1 MARRP
6 PTPLRRPPTRA
17 ELQRA
22 LAVNAL
28 TKPLTVAVGA
38 GVAVAA
44 IVLGATWLLVIA
56 VVTYAT
62 LATMTFFDEREAER
76 VGDRAYGR
84 AQGPLAASG
93 VDAGT
98 LAPEIRAQLDAA
110 RAEQTLIVRTIT
122 DSELSFADVRD
133 EVAQL
138 VTALEGAAGRAQ
150 RLYAYLVTQDR
161 AALRFRIRELEAA
174 GDGPTAAA
182 LRGQDAE
189 LARLETMLRGAYG
202 EMEQVNASLRTVH
215 ARLVGLA
222 VSSQA
227 SGEAELVGDVR
238 ELRERMDVLTEGLQE
253 AT

>member
-1 MARRP
+1 MARNTPARRP
-6 PTPLRRPPTRA
+6 PTRQ

-28 TKPLTVAVGA
+28 TKPVTVGVGAAVAV
-38 GVAVAA
+38 VA
-44 IVLGATWLLVIA
+44 IVLGAWWLLIIA
-56 VVTYAT
+56 LIVYAA
-62 LATMTFFDEREAER
+62 LATMTFFDEKEAKR
-76 VGDRAYGR
+76 VGDNAYGKSHG
-84 AQGPLAASG
+84 AIAASG
-93 VDAGT
+93 VDASK

-110 RAEQTLIVRTIT
+110 RAEQTGIIKTIT
-122 DSELSFADVRD
+122 DSDLTFADVRD

-161 AALRFRIRELEAA
+161 GALERRIRELNQS
-174 GDGPTAAA
+174 GDAQTASA
-182 LRGQDAE
+182 LRAQDVE
-189 LARLETMLRGAYG
+189 LGRLDTMLRGAYG

-238 ELRERMDVLTEGLQE
+238 ELRERVTTLTEGLQTT
-253 AT
+253 A

>member
-1 MARRP
+1 MARQPQPPARRP
-6 PTPLRRPPTRA
+6 PTRS

-28 TKPLTVAVGA
+28 TKPVTVVVGA
-38 GVAVAA
+38 AVAVAA
-44 IVLGATWLLVIA
+44 IVLGAPWLLIIA
-56 VVTYAT
+56 VGAYAALAT
-62 LATMTFFDEREAER
+62 LTFFDENEAER
-76 VGDRAYGR
+76 VGNQAYGKSHG
-84 AQGPLAASG
+84 ALAATS
-93 VDAGT
+93 VDPGT

-110 RAEQTLIVRTIT
+110 RAEQALIIGTIT
-122 DSELSFADVRD
+122 ESELSFADVRD

-138 VTALEGAAGRAQ
+138 VAALEGAAGRAQ

-161 AALRFRIRELEAA
+161 AGLRRRITELEEA

-182 LRGQDAE
+182 LRGQATE
-189 LARLETMLRGAYG
+189 VGRLETMLRGAYG
-202 EMEQVNASLRTVH
+202 EMEQVNASLKTVH

-238 ELRERMDVLTEGLQE
+238 ELRERVHTLTEGLQ
-253 AT
+253 AP

>member
-1 MARRP
+1 MRRDS
-6 PTPLRRPPTRA
+6 TPDRRPPTRS

-28 TKPLTVAVGA
+28 TKPVTVGVGA
-38 GVAVAA
+38 AVAVAA

-56 VVTYAT
+56 LVAYAA
-62 LATMTFFDEREAER
+62 LAALTFFDEKEAEA
-76 VGDRAYGR
+76 VGDRAYARGHGGTTR
-84 AQGPLAASG
+84 AGLDPAK
-93 VDAGT
+93 

-110 RAEQTLIVRTIT
+110 RAEQSGIVRTIT
-122 DSELSFADVRD
+122 ESDLSFADVRE

-138 VTALEGAAGRAQ
+138 VAALEGAAGRSQ
-150 RLYAYLVTQDR
+150 RLYGYLVTQDR
-161 AALRFRIRELEAA
+161 RALRDRIEQLARIGDEATVAALRA
-174 GDGPTAAA
+174 
-182 LRGQDAE
+182 QDAE
-189 LARLETMLRGAYG
+189 LGRLDAMLRGAYG

-238 ELRERMDVLTEGLQE
+238 ELRERVDVLTEDLPSP
-253 AT
+253 